1 VRQRARA
8 VAALAAAMTAV
19 GLATAGAAAA
29 QAPSCPWMDTSR
41 TPDQRAQAL
50 LAASTL
56 DQKLRWLDEQAA
68 NDPTNLNAG
77 GKPLPAQVPCTPF
90 IAYADGPTAVVAGT
104 GVTAFPSQTALAASW
119 DQDLAR
125 RKGKAQGYEAFHKR
139 RNVLLA
145 PGLSTARTPL
155 AGRTSEYL
163 GEDPLLSGRMAAAV
177 VKGFGDNPSEPVESV
192 LKHWV
197 ANEQETDRQTSSSN
211 LDERTLHELYALP
224 FEIAIKDGQPGGVM
238 CSYNQVNGIYSCNQ
252 PILRQILKGDI
263 GFDGWV
269 VTDFG
274 ASHSL
279 TATPNSLAAGLD
291 QELNRWRNWTPD
303 ALKAALADGRI
314 TQAMIDEA
322 AFRVVRAHIRAGLF
336 DTPLPAAPE
345 ADVSTPA
352 DQAVAREEVEQGSVL
367 LKNTGVLPLG
377 GAGKTIAVIGPT
389 ASNTP
394 SNGVSAASVC
404 GPVRPSVPCTPKAPL
419 DAIAARAAQDGG
431 TVAYSDGSDLAQ
443 AAQTAAGA
451 DVAIVFGYY
460 QEGEFND
467 RPNLNLD
474 GGGDALV
481 AAVAAANPNTVVV
494 LQTGGPVLMP
504 WLSDVKAVL
513 ETWSP
518 GQEMGPATAALLWGD
533 VNPSGR
539 LPLTFPRAAADLP
552 TAGSPAPYPGIL
564 SDGGTTRPA
573 GSSEIRQVDYTE
585 GLKVGY
591 RWYDSAGVAPLFPFG
606 FGQSYTSFA
615 VDQLDV
621 PARSAAGAAFT
632 VRFRVTNTGTRGG
645 TDTPQVY
652 LSFPPAAGEP
662 PKRLVGWQR
671 VTLAAGESRTVSV
684 TVDPASSAHPL
695 SIWDP
700 HPPAGAWRTV
710 RGPYT
715 VTVADS
721 AAQPLAGAPLS
732 VTTEATG
739 SVGGTVPATVSLTL
753 GAPASFGAFAPG
765 VDRTYTASTTATVTS
780 TAGDATL
787 STSDPGHLTNGAFA
801 LPEPLQV
808 SLSKSSWT
816 APVSNDP
823 VAIGFTQHI
832 GAHDGLRTGTY
843 TRTITFTLTT
853 TTP

>member
-1 VRQRARA
+1 VGHARLG
-8 VAALAAAMTAV
+8 ALALVTATLV
-19 GLATAGAAAA
+19 LGTAGTASA
-29 QAPSCPWMDTSR
+29 QTSCPWMDTTK
-41 TPDQRAQAL
+41 TPEARAQAL
-50 LAASTL
+50 LDASTL
-56 DQKLRWLDEQAA
+56 DQKLRWLDEQSA

-77 GKPLPAQVPCTPF
+77 GRPLPAQVPCTPF

-104 GVTAFPSQTALAASW
+104 GVTAFPSQTTLAASF
-119 DQDLAR
+119 DQALAR

-145 PGLSTARTPL
+145 PGLSTARTPI

-163 GEDPLLSGRMAAAV
+163 GEDPLLSGLMAAAV

-211 LDERTLHELYALP
+211 VDDRTLHELYTLP
-224 FEIAIKDGQPGGVM
+224 FEIAMKEGKPGGVM
-238 CSYNQVNGIYSCNQ
+238 CSYNQINGSYACNH
-252 PILRQILKGDI
+252 PMLRSILKDEI

-274 ASHSL
+274 ATHSL

-291 QELNRWRNWTPD
+291 QELNRWRFWTPD
-303 ALKAALADGRI
+303 TLKAALADGRI

-336 DTPLPAAPE
+336 DTPLPAAAE

-352 DQAVAREEVEQGSVL
+352 NQAVAREEVEKGAVL
-367 LKNTGVLPLG
+367 LKNQGGILPLST
-377 GAGKTIAVIGPT
+377 GKKIAVIGPT
-389 ASNTP
+389 ASNTA
-394 SNGVSAASVC
+394 SNGISAASVC
-404 GPVRPSVPCTPKAPL
+404 GPTAPNVPCTPKAPL
-419 DAIAARAAQDGG
+419 DAIAARAGG
-431 TVAYSDGSDLAQ
+431 TVTYSNGRDLAE
-443 AAQTAAGA
+443 AASTAAAA

-460 QEGEFND
+460 REGEFND

-474 GGGDALV
+474 DGGDALV

-504 WLSDVKAVL
+504 WLDSVKGVL

-539 LPLTFPRAAADLP
+539 LPLSFPRAAADLP
-552 TAGSPAPYPGIL
+552 TAGSPRRYPGVF
-564 SDGGTTRPA
+564 SNGSTTRPA
-573 GSSEIRQVDYTE
+573 GSTEIRQVDYSE
-585 GLKVGY
+585 RLKVGY
-591 RWYDSAGVAPLFPFG
+591 RWYDSQGIAPLYPFG
-606 FGQSYTSFA
+606 FGLSYTTFA

-621 PARSAAGAAFT
+621 PARSAADKPFN
-632 VRFRVTNTGTRGG
+632 VRFRVTNTGARGG
-645 TDTPQVY
+645 TYTPQVY
-652 LSFPPAAGEP
+652 LGFPPAAGEP

-671 VTLAAGESRTVSV
+671 VTLAPGESQTVSV
-684 TVDPASSAHPL
+684 TVDPGSSAHPL
-695 SIWDP
+695 SIYD
-700 HPPAGAWRTV
+700 GGWRV
-710 RGPYT
+710 LRGPYT

-721 AAQPLAGAPLS
+721 AAQPLASAPLS

-739 SVGGTVPATVSLTL
+739 SVGGTVPATLSLAL
-753 GAPASFGAFAPG
+753 GAPASFGAFTPG
-765 VDRTYTASTTATVTS
+765 VDRTYSASTTATVTS

-787 STSDPGHLTNGAFA
+787 SVSDPGHLTNGAFS
-801 LPEPLQV
+801 LPDALQV
-808 SLSKSSWT
+808 LDLPRTWNG
-816 APVSNDP
+816 PVSND
-823 VAIGFTQHI
+823 AFALRFSQHI
-832 GAHDGLRTGTY
+832 GANDALRTGSYAKTL
-843 TRTITFTLTT
+843 TFTLST

>member
-1 VRQRARA
+1 VRHVGLGALA
-8 VAALAAAMTAV
+8 LVTAALV
-19 GLATAGAAAA
+19 LGTAGTAAA
-29 QAPSCPWMDTSR
+29 QTPSCPWMDTTK
-41 TPDQRAQAL
+41 TPDARAQAL

-56 DQKLRWLDEQAA
+56 DQKLRWLDEQSA

-77 GKPLPAQVPCTPF
+77 GRPLPAQVPCTPF

-104 GVTAFPSQTALAASW
+104 GVTAFPSQTALAATF
-119 DQDLAR
+119 DLQLAR

-145 PGLSTARTPL
+145 PGLSTARTPI

-163 GEDPLLSGRMAAAV
+163 GEDPLLSGVMAAAV

-211 LDERTLHELYALP
+211 VDDRTLHELYTLP
-224 FEIAIKDGQPGGVM
+224 FEIAMKEGKPGGVM
-238 CSYNQVNGIYSCNQ
+238 CSYNQINGIYACNH
-252 PILRQILKGDI
+252 PMLRSILKDEI

-274 ASHSL
+274 ATHSL
-279 TATPNSLAAGLD
+279 TTTPNSLAAGLD
-291 QELNRWRNWTPD
+291 QELNRWRFWTPD

-336 DTPLPAAPE
+336 DTPLPPAAE

-352 DQAVAREEVEQGSVL
+352 NQAVAREEVEKGAVL
-367 LKNTGVLPLG
+367 LKNQGGILPLSG
-377 GAGKTIAVIGPT
+377 TGKKIAVIGPT

-404 GPVRPSVPCTPKAPL
+404 GPTAPNVPCSPKAPL
-419 DAIAARAAQDGG
+419 DAISARAAQDGG
-431 TVAYSDGSDLAQ
+431 TVAYSTGRDLAE
-443 AAQTAAGA
+443 AASTAAAA
-451 DVAIVFGYY
+451 DVALVFGSYR
-460 QEGEFND
+460 EGEFND

-474 GGGDALV
+474 DGGDALV

-504 WLSDVKAVL
+504 WLDSVKGVL

-539 LPLTFPRAAADLP
+539 LPLSFPRAAADLP
-552 TAGSPAPYPGIL
+552 TAASPRQYPGVF
-564 SDGGTTRPA
+564 SNGSTTRPA

-585 GLKVGY
+585 RLEVGY
-591 RWYDSAGVAPLFPFG
+591 RWYDSEGIAPLYPFG
-606 FGQSYTSFA
+606 YGLSYTTFA

-621 PARSAAGAAFT
+621 PTRSAAGTPFS
-632 VRFRVTNTGTRGG
+632 VRFRVTNTGARGG
-645 TDTPQVY
+645 TYTPQVY
-652 LSFPPAAGEP
+652 LGFPPAAGEP
-662 PKRLVGWQR
+662 PKRLAGWQR
-671 VTLAAGESRTVSV
+671 VTLAPGESQTVSV
-684 TVDPASSAHPL
+684 TVDPGSSAHPL
-695 SIWDP
+695 SIYD
-700 HPPAGAWRTV
+700 GGWRIV

-721 AAQPLAGAPLS
+721 AAQPLASAPLS

-739 SVGGTVPATVSLTL
+739 GVGGSVPATLSLTL
-753 GAPASFGAFAPG
+753 GAPAAFGAFTPG
-765 VDRTYTASTTATVTS
+765 VDHTYTATTTATVTS

-787 STSDPGHLTNGAFA
+787 SVEDPGHLTNGAFS
-801 LPEPLQV
+801 LPDPLQV
-808 SLSKSSWT
+808 LNLPRAWNG
-816 APVSNDP
+816 PVSNDA
-823 VAIGFTQHI
+823 VSIQFSQHI
-832 GAHDGLRTGTY
+832 GANHALRTGSY
-843 TRTITFTLTT
+843 TKTLTFTLST

>member
-1 VRQRARA
+1 
-8 VAALAAAMTAV
+8 MTAV
-19 GLATAGAAAA
+19 GLATAGTAAA

-177 VKGFGDNPSEPVESV
+177 VKGFGDNPAEPVESV

-377 GAGKTIAVIGPT
+377 GAGKKIAVIGPT
-389 ASNTP
+389 ASATP
-394 SNGVSAASVC
+394 TDGISAASVC
-404 GPVRPSVPCTPKAPL
+404 GPTRPSVPCTPKAPL
-419 DAIAARAAQDGG
+419 DAIAVRAAQDGG
-431 TVAYSDGSDLAQ
+431 MVTYSDGHDRAQ
-443 AAQTAAGA
+443 AAQTAAAA
-451 DVAIVFGYY
+451 DVAIVFGYCR
-460 QEGEFND
+460 EGEFDD
-467 RPNLNLD
+467 RPNLDLD

-494 LQTGGPVLMP
+494 LQTGGAVLMP
-504 WLSDVKAVL
+504 WLDSVRAVL

-518 GQEMGPATAALLWGD
+518 GQEMGPRHRRAVVGRRQPVRPAAAELPAGGRGPADSGLARPVPGRLLRRQHYAAAGHQRD
-533 VNPSGR
+533 PPGRLHGAPEGR
-539 LPLTFPRAAADLP
+539 LPLVRQHRHRAAVPVRLRPVVHDVRRRPAGRAGALGGRRAVHRALPGDQHRHARRHRHAPGLPRVPARGRRAAEAPRGLAARDAGAGREPDGVGDRRSRVLGASVVDLGRRWVAHRPRAVHGQRGRLGRAAAGERAAERDHGGDRHRRRHRARDALAH
-552 TAGSPAPYPGIL
+552 AG
-564 SDGGTTRPA
+564 R
-573 GSSEIRQVDYTE
+573 
-585 GLKVGY
+585 
-591 RWYDSAGVAPLFPFG
+591 AGVLRG
-606 FGQSYTSFA
+606 VHSGRRQ
-615 VDQLDV
+615 DV
-621 PARSAAGAAFT
+621 H
-632 VRFRVTNTGTRGG
+632 
-645 TDTPQVY
+645 
-652 LSFPPAAGEP
+652 GEP
-662 PKRLVGWQR
+662 VGQR
-671 VTLAAGESRTVSV
+671 
-684 TVDPASSAHPL
+684 
-695 SIWDP
+695 
-700 HPPAGAWRTV
+700 
-710 RGPYT
+710 
-715 VTVADS
+715 
-721 AAQPLAGAPLS
+721 
-732 VTTEATG
+732 
-739 SVGGTVPATVSLTL
+739 
-753 GAPASFGAFAPG
+753 
-765 VDRTYTASTTATVTS
+765 
-780 TAGDATL
+780 
-787 STSDPGHLTNGAFA
+787 HL
-801 LPEPLQV
+801 
-808 SLSKSSWT
+808 
-816 APVSNDP
+816 
-823 VAIGFTQHI
+823 
-832 GAHDGLRTGTY
+832 DGR
-843 TRTITFTLTT
+843 
-853 TTP
+853 